1 MPVLLLY
8 DGVVSFQLQGRQ
20 ALLFQ
25 NMAANDNNKDIPEAA
40 KRALQEAAE
49 RRKKSDGVQTPQP
62 KEIMGR
68 DGPDPVRFGDWEK
81 DGIIS
86 DF

>member
-1 MPVLLLY
+1 
-8 DGVVSFQLQGRQ
+8 
-20 ALLFQ
+20 
-25 NMAANDNNKDIPEAA
+25 MAADDNTPDIPQAA
-40 KRALQEAAE
+40 KRALAEAAE
-49 RRKKSDGVQTPQP
+49 RREKQELEAKKAKPTPI
-62 KEIMGR
+62 EVLGR

>member
-1 MPVLLLY
+1 
-8 DGVVSFQLQGRQ
+8 
-20 ALLFQ
+20 
-25 NMAANDNNKDIPEAA
+25 MAADDNTPDIPQAA
-40 KRALQEAAE
+40 KRALAEAAE
-49 RRKKSDGVQTPQP
+49 RREKQELEAKKAKPAP
-62 KEIMGR
+62 KEVLGR

>member
-1 MPVLLLY
+1 
-8 DGVVSFQLQGRQ
+8 
-20 ALLFQ
+20 
-25 NMAANDNNKDIPEAA
+25 MAANDNNQDIPQAA
-40 KRALQEAAE
+40 KRALAEASE
-49 RRKKSDGVQTPQP
+49 RRKKEEAKTKNANPAP
-62 KEIMGR
+62 KEVLGR

>member
-1 MPVLLLY
+1 
-8 DGVVSFQLQGRQ
+8 
-20 ALLFQ
+20 
-25 NMAANDNNKDIPEAA
+25 MAANDNNADIPEAA
-40 KRALQEAAE
+40 KRALAEAAE
-49 RRKKSDGVQTPQP
+49 RRELEKAKLKNAKPAP
-62 KEIMGR
+62 KEVLGR

>member
-1 MPVLLLY
+1 M
-8 DGVVSFQLQGRQ
+8 S
-20 ALLFQ
+20 
-25 NMAANDNNKDIPEAA
+25 ANDNHADIPDAA
-40 KRALQEAAE
+40 KRALKEAKE
-49 RRKKSDGVQTPQP
+49 RREKGEKNAVEAP

>member
-1 MPVLLLY
+1 M
-8 DGVVSFQLQGRQ
+8 S
-20 ALLFQ
+20 
-25 NMAANDNNKDIPEAA
+25 ANDNRADIPDAA
-40 KRALQEAAE
+40 KRALEEAAL
-49 RRKKSDGVQTPQP
+49 RRKKAEKNKTEQP

>member
-1 MPVLLLY
+1 
-8 DGVVSFQLQGRQ
+8 
-20 ALLFQ
+20 
-25 NMAANDNNKDIPEAA
+25 MAANDNNKDIPEAA
-40 KRALQEAAE
+40 KRALAEANE
-49 RRKKSDGVQTPQP
+49 RREKQQQQNQGKKPAP

>member
-1 MPVLLLY
+1 M
-8 DGVVSFQLQGRQ
+8 S
-20 ALLFQ
+20 
-25 NMAANDNNKDIPEAA
+25 ANDNRADIPDAA
-40 KRALQEAAE
+40 KRALKEAQE
-49 RRKKSDGVQTPQP
+49 RREKAEKKAVEAP

-68 DGPDPVRFGDWEK
+68 VGPDPVRFGDWEK

>member
-1 MPVLLLY
+1 MATHNT
-8 DGVVSFQLQGRQ
+8 SFKGTISVKAQIGP
-20 ALLFQ
+20 
-25 NMAANDNNKDIPEAA
+25 NMATSNNLKDMPEVAR
-40 KRALQEAAE
+40 RALEEADE
-49 RRKKSDGVQTPQP
+49 RRKNQEKSKKSPP
-62 KEIMGR
+62 KEVLGR

>member
-1 MPVLLLY
+1 MP
-8 DGVVSFQLQGRQ
+8 
-20 ALLFQ
+20 
-25 NMAANDNNKDIPEAA
+25 ANDNRKDMPDAA
-40 KRALQEAAE
+40 KRALKEAAE
-49 RRKKSDGVQTPQP
+49 RREKEMKEVEKAAPAE
-62 KEIMGR
+62 KEILGR

>member
-1 MPVLLLY
+1 
-8 DGVVSFQLQGRQ
+8 
-20 ALLFQ
+20 
-25 NMAANDNNKDIPEAA
+25 MAANDNNLDIPEAA
-40 KRALQEAAE
+40 KRALAEAAE
-49 RRKKSDGVQTPQP
+49 RRKKLDEEAKNAKPVP

-81 DGIIS
+81 DGITS